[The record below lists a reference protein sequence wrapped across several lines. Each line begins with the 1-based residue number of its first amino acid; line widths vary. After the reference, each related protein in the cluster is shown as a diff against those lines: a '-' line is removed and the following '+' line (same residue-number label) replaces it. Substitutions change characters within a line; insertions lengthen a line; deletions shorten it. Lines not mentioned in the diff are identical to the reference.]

1 MSAQAGDRKKKE
13 REAQEA
19 GLDKALEQTF
29 PASDPFSIGRF
40 TANEPP
46 SRPPDRMAPRLD
58 RQGTKGRGAPSG
70 QGRGGRS
77 VARRPRAQRSMD
89 IFCLRA

>member
-1 MSAQAGDRKKKE
+1 MGVQAGERKKKE
-13 REAQEA
+13 REAQED

-46 SRPPDRMAPRLD
+46 SRPTDRMAPRLD
-58 RQGTKGRGAPSG
+58 RQSTKGRGAPSG
-70 QGRGGRS
+70 QGRGGKVATPRS
-77 VARRPRAQRSMD
+77 WAQRSMD
-89 IFCLRA
+89 TFCLRA